1 VFFERRLVVDENVL
15 RAARASMYEEIP
27 DAVVLW
33 DLEGRL
39 ISANAATELLSGYA
53 RSEMNGTRITDYVLR
68 SDVERI
74 VLAVRSIAAGRVE
87 SFSAHMRHRDGRTVP
102 IECKAF
108 PARAPDGTIAGVFT
122 RLRDVVELREAEAQV
137 TLNQRAIEVQS
148 ERIRRLFLTAASRG
162 ESDEQQIDNV
172 LRLGLELFG
181 FDCAYISRFDGERVV
196 IRNVAG
202 EARGSLFPGA
212 IFRAETAL
220 SRHVRE
226 NATLSIPD
234 FDAPEWKDESANAH
248 GVWRAFFAARLVVGK
263 GPYGA
268 LIFASRNPRSAVS
281 DARDSD
287 LIGLMALLVASV
299 IDRIAADERIREL
312 AFTDALT
319 GLPNRVLWAD
329 RTALAV
335 ATAKRYGQGF
345 ALMYIDI
352 DLFKSVNDA
361 FGHHVGDEFLRAAA
375 ARLRSTL
382 RESDTLAR
390 FGGDEFVILQTMVNK
405 YSDASDLARKV
416 TAAMQQPIHAAGHE
430 FTIRASIG
438 IALYPDDAKDV
449 DTLMQLAD
457 EALYRAK
464 AKGRNRWCFANEGR
478 EDAAREA
485 GAVPSLPEA
494 AG

>member
-1 VFFERRLVVDENVL
+1 
-15 RAARASMYEEIP
+15 MYEEIP

-39 ISANAATELLSGYA
+39 MSANAATEMLSGYT
-53 RSEMNGTRITDYVLR
+53 RSEMNGTRIIDYVLR

-74 VLAVRSIAAGRVE
+74 VRAVRTIATGRTD

-108 PARAPDGTIAGVFT
+108 PARAPDGTVAGVFT
-122 RLRDVVELREAEAQV
+122 RLRDVVELRAAEEQV
-137 TLNQRAIEVQS
+137 TLNQRAIEEQS

-162 ESDEQQIDNV
+162 ESNEQQIDNV

-202 EARGSLFPGA
+202 DAGGSLFPGA

-226 NATLSIPD
+226 NSTLSIPD

-248 GVWRAFFAARLVVGK
+248 GVWRAFFAAQLVVGK
-263 GPYGA
+263 GPFGA
-268 LIFASRNPRSAVS
+268 LIFASRKPRSARL

-287 LIGLMALLVASV
+287 LIGLMALFVASV
-299 IDRIAADERIREL
+299 IERIAADERIREL

-329 RTALAV
+329 RSALAV

-345 ALMYIDI
+345 AVMYIDI

-390 FGGDEFVILQTMVNK
+390 FGGDEFVILQTMVSK
-405 YSDASDLARKV
+405 PSDASDLARKV
-416 TAAMQQPIHAAGHE
+416 TAAMQQPIEAAGRE
-430 FTIRASIG
+430 FTIRLSIG
-438 IALYPDDAKDV
+438 IALYPADSTDV
-449 DTLMQLAD
+449 ETLMQLAD
-457 EALYRAK
+457 EALYLAK
-464 AKGRNRWCFANEGR
+464 ARGRNRWCFAGEERKDPSRDGS
-478 EDAAREA
+478 
-485 GAVPSLPEA
+485 AVPSLPEVA
-494 AG
+494 E

>member
-1 VFFERRLVVDENVL
+1 MDENVL
-15 RAARASMYEEIP
+15 RAAMSSMYEELP

-33 DLEGRL
+33 DLTGRL
-39 ISANAATELLSGYA
+39 ITANAATEALSGYS
-53 RSEMNGTRITDYVLR
+53 RGELMGTLLTDYVLQ
-68 SDVERI
+68 SDVDRI
-74 VLAVRSIAAGRVE
+74 RRAVLAIAIGRVD
-87 SFSAHMRHRDGRTVP
+87 SFPAHMRHRDGRTVP
-102 IECKAF
+102 LECNAF
-108 PARAPDGTIAGVFT
+108 PARAPDGTVAGVFV
-122 RLRDVVELREAEAQV
+122 RLRDVAALRQAEERLS
-137 TLNQRAIEVQS
+137 LNERRIEEQS

-162 ESDEQQIDNV
+162 ESNEQQIENV

-181 FDCAYISRFDGERVV
+181 FDCAYVSRFDGERVV

-202 EARGSLFPGA
+202 DGGGSVFPGA
-212 IFRAETAL
+212 IFRAETSL

-226 NATLSIPD
+226 NSALSIPD
-234 FDAPEWKDESANAH
+234 FDAPRWKEESANAA
-248 GVWRAFFAARLVVGK
+248 GFWRALYAVQLIVGN
-263 GPYGA
+263 GPFGA
-268 LIFASRNPRSAVS
+268 LIFAGRNPRNEGM
-281 DARDSD
+281 DKRDSD
-287 LIGLMALLVASV
+287 LIGLMALFVSSV
-299 IDRIAADERIREL
+299 IERIAADERIREL

-345 ALMYIDI
+345 AVMYIDI

-416 TAAMQQPIHAAGHE
+416 RAAMQRPIQAAGRE

-438 IALYPDDAKDV
+438 IALYPSDAKDV

-464 AKGRNRWCFANEGR
+464 AKGRNRWCFANEG
-478 EDAAREA
+478 AARDDA
-485 GAVPSLPEA
+485 GSSSTLPEA